1 MRQLFR
7 TILYITGMTLMLTAC
22 VDEELPTADTP
33 RGNLDALWQLLDE
46 RYCFFD
52 YKKAELGVDW
62 DEVHERY
69 RKKLSPKMTSL
80 QLFEVCCAM
89 IAELKDGHVNL
100 GASFNLGRNWSYW
113 EDEPENYYDSIAR
126 SYLGH
131 EYGIASSLKYTV
143 LDDNIGY
150 IRCESFESG
159 PGDGNVSSVLSI
171 LAPCNGLII
180 DLRNNGGGSLINAE
194 CLASHFTNEK
204 VLVGYIY
211 HKTGKGHN
219 DFSAM
224 KPEYLEPAKGTRWQ
238 KEVVVITNRQCF
250 SAAND
255 FVKMM
260 HCLPHVILLG
270 DKTGGGSGM
279 PFTQEIPC
287 GWSVRYSAVV
297 SVDKDKQH
305 IEFGI
310 EPDVKVSMDM
320 DDVKRKRDT
329 LIEQARYIL
338 YKQHSSVQSTNS
350 Y

>member
-1 MRQLFR
+1 MKKLFHIIISIIGV
-7 TILYITGMTLMLTAC
+7 TFMLSAC

-33 RGNLDALWQLLDE
+33 QGNLDALWQLMDE

-62 DEVHERY
+62 NEVHDRY
-69 RKKLSPKMTSL
+69 RKKLSPKMTTL

-131 EYGIASSLKYTV
+131 EYGIASSLRYTV

-150 IRCESFESG
+150 VRCSSFENG
-159 PGDGNVSSVLSI
+159 PGDGNVSNVLAI

-180 DLRNNGGGSLINAE
+180 GIRNNGGGSLVHADN
-194 CLASHFTNEK
+194 LASHFTNEK

-224 KPEYLEPAKGTRWQ
+224 KAEYLEPAKGTRWQ
-238 KEVVVITNRQCF
+238 KPVVVITNRQCF

-260 HCLPHVILLG
+260 RCLPNVTLLG

-320 DDVKRKRDT
+320 TDVNRKKDT
-329 LIEQARYIL
+329 LIERARAIL
-338 YKQHSSVQSTNS
+338 NQKHASTNP
-350 Y
+350 